1 MFFKRKKKHDKM
13 KGIMQSNDLEK
24 QIKKNIYI

>member
-13 KGIMQSNDLEK
+13 KGIMQSNDLKK
-24 QIKKNIYI
+24 QTKKNIYI